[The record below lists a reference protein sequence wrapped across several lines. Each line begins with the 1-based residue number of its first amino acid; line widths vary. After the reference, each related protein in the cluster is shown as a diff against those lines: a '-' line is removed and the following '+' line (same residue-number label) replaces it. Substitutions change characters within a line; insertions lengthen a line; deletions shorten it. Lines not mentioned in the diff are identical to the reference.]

1 MSPSSPSKSPR
12 KTALFWDQQSR
23 KQS

>member
-12 KTALFWDQQSR
+12 KTALFWDQQSQ